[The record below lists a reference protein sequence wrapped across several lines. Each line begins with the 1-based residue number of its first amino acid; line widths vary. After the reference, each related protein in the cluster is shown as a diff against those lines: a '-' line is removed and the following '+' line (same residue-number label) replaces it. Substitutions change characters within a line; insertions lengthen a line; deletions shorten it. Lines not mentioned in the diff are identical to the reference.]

1 MLIEDIK
8 DYYAN
13 NVLFMNDDNRNMP
26 NGIDV
31 DELICIE
38 QIINKTKGQ
47 TKEIIPSKLKSINKF
62 KINPVARLELKYN
75 NNGSQ
80 SILHINIKNKR
91 SKLLNNNNNSVQA
104 MTITTNTDLGRYL
117 SKDSFIILIL

>member
-1 MLIEDIK
+1 
-8 DYYAN
+8 
-13 NVLFMNDDNRNMP
+13 MNDDNRNMP

-62 KINPVARLELKYN
+62 KINPCWI
-75 NNGSQ
+75 G
-80 SILHINIKNKR
+80 IK
-91 SKLLNNNNNSVQA
+91 
-104 MTITTNTDLGRYL
+104 I
-117 SKDSFIILIL
+117 